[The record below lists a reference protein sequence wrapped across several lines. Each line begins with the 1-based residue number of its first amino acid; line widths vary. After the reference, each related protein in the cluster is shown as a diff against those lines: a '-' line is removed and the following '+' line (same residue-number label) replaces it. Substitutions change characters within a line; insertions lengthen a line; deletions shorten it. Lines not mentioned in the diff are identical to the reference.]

1 MKKPRFSLGSI
12 VMLLATLFVVIGMA
26 AFLTLIAG
34 DGVYERTRAVFGLLA
49 DQTEEATA
57 TPTGVP
63 TASPMPEITEGPTP
77 SPSPTA
83 TPALEPKR
91 LTIAAAGTIYAPK
104 TVRESVQEG
113 TDHYDF
119 MTTFEGLSGALEN
132 ADLSIVTL
140 ETLAAGREK
149 GYGNYN
155 TTPQILDALRAVGVN
170 FVSLATERALD
181 KGYDGLDIT
190 ASELTSRSIGFA
202 GVYPDGTNTGAAMA
216 NIDGVQ
222 VAVLAYT
229 YGLSDEGRERTR
241 DDSRGVVAMM
251 DSQRVVRDIT
261 QARVD
266 GANIVVVLPHWGTKN
281 RAQTPDTVQTMAREM
296 AQAGADVET
305 YQAALAELDEAATAM
320 RAKVVE
326 VNCAYEAAREAG
338 DEAAMAQLR
347 ETGRTLTSR
356 NLEAFRYAQ
365 KHLLGLMY
373 ERPIVPHEAP
383 QETITLCEAIIDC
396 LKDGDPATA
405 VDEYA
410 WTVNNVLEWY
420 AMYFS
425 PEVIAVQDDMNWGA
439 DNQDNLYWGTDI
451 NFDKA
456 DVDAATRSLYV
467 RYDDKGGDF
476 TEEIAIYEKAI
487 ETEKAKLAAK
497 AQAEAEAMAGLA
509 ELLK

>member
-26 AFLTLIAG
+26 AFLMLIAG

-57 TPTGVP
+57 APTGVP

-281 RAQTPDTVQTMAREM
+281 RAQTPDTVQTMARKM
-296 AQAGADVET
+296 AQAGADVIFGTHPNVAQGVERLQTVRSDGLTYET
-305 YQAALAELDEAATAM
+305 VVCYSLGCLLTDARDSENTA
-320 RAKVVE
+320 
-326 VNCAYEAAREAG
+326 G
-338 DEAAMAQLR
+338 MAVR
-347 ETGRTLTSR
+347 
-356 NLEAFRYAQ
+356 LEMTY
-365 KHLLGLMY
+365 
-373 ERPIVPHEAP
+373 
-383 QETITLCEAIIDC
+383 
-396 LKDGDPATA
+396 DPATRRA
-405 VDEYA
+405 SPG
-410 WTVNNVLEWY
+410 TLEIVPLY
-420 AMYFS
+420 
-425 PEVIAVQDDMNWGA
+425 IARQREDSGIV
-439 DNQDNLYWGTDI
+439 YRV
-451 NFDKA
+451 
-456 DVDAATRSLYV
+456 VDAENEQAIQSLTT
-467 RYDDKGGDF
+467 
-476 TEEIAIYEKAI
+476 TEQ
-487 ETEKAKLAAK
+487 AAA
-497 AQAEAEAMAGLA
+497 AQAVERVKNATQE
-509 ELLK
+509 E

>member
-1 MKKPRFSLGSI
+1 
-12 VMLLATLFVVIGMA
+12 
-26 AFLTLIAG
+26 
-34 DGVYERTRAVFGLLA
+34 
-49 DQTEEATA
+49 
-57 TPTGVP
+57 
-63 TASPMPEITEGPTP
+63 MPEITEGPTP

-296 AQAGADVET
+296 AKAGADVIFGTHPNVAQGIERLQTVRSDGLTYET
-305 YQAALAELDEAATAM
+305 VVCYSLGCLLTDARDSENTA
-320 RAKVVE
+320 
-326 VNCAYEAAREAG
+326 G
-338 DEAAMAQLR
+338 MAVR
-347 ETGRTLTSR
+347 
-356 NLEAFRYAQ
+356 LEMTY
-365 KHLLGLMY
+365 
-373 ERPIVPHEAP
+373 
-383 QETITLCEAIIDC
+383 
-396 LKDGDPATA
+396 DPATRRA
-405 VDEYA
+405 SPG
-410 WTVNNVLEWY
+410 TLEIVPLY
-420 AMYFS
+420 
-425 PEVIAVQDDMNWGA
+425 IARQREDSGIV
-439 DNQDNLYWGTDI
+439 YRV
-451 NFDKA
+451 
-456 DVDAATRSLYV
+456 VDAENEQAIQSLTT
-467 RYDDKGGDF
+467 
-476 TEEIAIYEKAI
+476 TEQ
-487 ETEKAKLAAK
+487 AAA
-497 AQAEAEAMAGLA
+497 AQAVERVKNATQE
-509 ELLK
+509 E

>member
-1 MKKPRFSLGSI
+1 
-12 VMLLATLFVVIGMA
+12 MA

-49 DQTEEATA
+49 DQTEETTA

-202 GVYPDGTNTGAAMA
+202 GVYPDGTNTGAVMA

-296 AQAGADVET
+296 AQAGADVIFGTHPNVAQGIERLQTVRSDGLTYET
-305 YQAALAELDEAATAM
+305 VVCYSLGCLLTDARDSENTA
-320 RAKVVE
+320 
-326 VNCAYEAAREAG
+326 G
-338 DEAAMAQLR
+338 MAVR
-347 ETGRTLTSR
+347 
-356 NLEAFRYAQ
+356 LEMTY
-365 KHLLGLMY
+365 
-373 ERPIVPHEAP
+373 
-383 QETITLCEAIIDC
+383 
-396 LKDGDPATA
+396 DPATRRA
-405 VDEYA
+405 SPG
-410 WTVNNVLEWY
+410 TLEIVPLY
-420 AMYFS
+420 
-425 PEVIAVQDDMNWGA
+425 IARQREDSGIV
-439 DNQDNLYWGTDI
+439 YRV
-451 NFDKA
+451 
-456 DVDAATRSLYV
+456 VDAENEQAIQSLTI
-467 RYDDKGGDF
+467 
-476 TEEIAIYEKAI
+476 TEQ
-487 ETEKAKLAAK
+487 AAA
-497 AQAEAEAMAGLA
+497 AQAVERVKNATQE
-509 ELLK
+509 E

>member
-1 MKKPRFSLGSI
+1 M
-12 VMLLATLFVVIGMA
+12 
-26 AFLTLIAG
+26 
-34 DGVYERTRAVFGLLA
+34 FGLLA

-241 DDSRGVVAMM
+241 NDSRGVVAMM

-296 AQAGADVET
+296 AQAGADVIFGTHPNVVQGVERLQTVRSDGLTYET
-305 YQAALAELDEAATAM
+305 VVCYSLGCLLTDARDSENTA
-320 RAKVVE
+320 
-326 VNCAYEAAREAG
+326 G
-338 DEAAMAQLR
+338 MAVR
-347 ETGRTLTSR
+347 
-356 NLEAFRYAQ
+356 LEMTY
-365 KHLLGLMY
+365 
-373 ERPIVPHEAP
+373 
-383 QETITLCEAIIDC
+383 
-396 LKDGDPATA
+396 DPATRRA
-405 VDEYA
+405 SPG
-410 WTVNNVLEWY
+410 TLEIVPLY
-420 AMYFS
+420 
-425 PEVIAVQDDMNWGA
+425 IARQREDSGIV
-439 DNQDNLYWGTDI
+439 YRV
-451 NFDKA
+451 
-456 DVDAATRSLYV
+456 VDAENEQAIQSLTT
-467 RYDDKGGDF
+467 
-476 TEEIAIYEKAI
+476 TEQ
-487 ETEKAKLAAK
+487 AAA
-497 AQAEAEAMAGLA
+497 AQAVERVKNATQE
-509 ELLK
+509 E